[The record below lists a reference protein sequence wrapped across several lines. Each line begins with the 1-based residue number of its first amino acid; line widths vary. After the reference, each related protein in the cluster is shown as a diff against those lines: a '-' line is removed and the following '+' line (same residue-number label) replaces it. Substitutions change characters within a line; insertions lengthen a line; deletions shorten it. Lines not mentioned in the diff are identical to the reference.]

1 MVVPKQTTKGR
12 GCNQTRQEMH
22 KKAYK
27 HMLEKEK
34 KACEAKQG
42 CKNLDLSIQ
51 AWIKRW
57 KHVSKQKARS
67 KQRSKGKF

>member
-51 AWIKRW
+51 AWIKR
-57 KHVSKQKARS
+57 
-67 KQRSKGKF
+67 